1 MRLLANSNFNFI
13 RWRWHAIALSTAIIV
28 IGAVTMYRRGGLALG
43 VDFTGGTVLVVQFQ
57 QRVGEDVVRNAVR
70 AAGRDALVQQYG
82 SASQNQQMIRLPMM
96 AGREEGTE
104 LEEDA
109 NLVRQVLSSAPVGPF
124 DVVSTELVGPVIG
137 RDMQRRGVF
146 ATIASLLGI
155 MAYIAFRFRLSF
167 GIGAIV
173 ASFHDI
179 LVTLSVLALAQ
190 YELSLNVVAA
200 LLTLTG
206 YGVNDQIVVFDRVR
220 EKLRTM
226 RRDAMDLVINRSV
239 NETLPRTVITAGTT
253 FLAVLALY
261 LFGGE
266 VLRGFAFAMLIGI
279 VTSTYSTV
287 YIASAV
293 AVLLSPKRDATVA
306 TASAAAK
313 GPNATKKPARRTP

>member
-1 MRLLANSNFNFI
+1 MRLLANTNFNFI
-13 RWRWHAIALSTAIIV
+13 RWRWHAIALSVAIIA
-28 IGAVTMYRRGGLALG
+28 IGAVTMVQRGGMSLG
-43 VDFTGGTVLVVQFQ
+43 VDFTGGTVMVLQFP
-57 QRVGEDVVRNAVR
+57 QRVGEDVVRNALR
-70 AAGRDALVQQYG
+70 SIPGDPLVQQFG
-82 SASQNQQMIRLPMM
+82 PVSQNQVMVRLPMM
-96 AGREEGTE
+96 EGQVEGTA
-104 LEEDA
+104 LEQDA
-109 NLVRQVLSSAPVGPF
+109 NRVRAALTAANVGAF
-124 DVVSTELVGPVIG
+124 DVVTTDLVGPVIG
-137 RDMQRRGVF
+137 KDLQRRGIF

-167 GIGAIV
+167 GVGAIV
-173 ASFHDI
+173 ASIHDI
-179 LVTLSVLALAQ
+179 LVTLSVLALFN

-200 LLTLTG
+200 ILTLTG

-220 EKLRTM
+220 ENLRTM

-239 NETLPRTVITAGTT
+239 NETLPRTVITAGVT

-266 VLRGFAFAMLIGI
+266 VLKGFAFAMLVGI

-293 AVLLSPKRDATVA
+293 AVLLSPRRDATVA

-313 GPNATKKPARRTP
+313 GSKKAARRTP